1 MAEHIKK
8 TLAKLLSEWLTR
20 DFGVLIDEPTPEDI
34 EKNLEKYEEEFQE

>member
-20 DFGVLIDEPTPEDI
+20 DFGVLIDEPTSEDI
-34 EKNLEKYEEEFQE
+34 EKTLEKYEEEFK

>member
-8 TLAKLLSEWLTR
+8 TLAKILSDWLIK

-34 EKNLEKYEEEFQE
+34 EKSLEKYEEELE

>member
-8 TLAKLLSEWLTR
+8 TLAKLLSDWLTR

-34 EKNLEKYEEEFQE
+34 EKTLEKYEEEVE

>member
-20 DFGVLIDEPTPEDI
+20 DFGVLIDEPTSEDI
-34 EKNLEKYEEEFQE
+34 EKTLEKYEEEFE